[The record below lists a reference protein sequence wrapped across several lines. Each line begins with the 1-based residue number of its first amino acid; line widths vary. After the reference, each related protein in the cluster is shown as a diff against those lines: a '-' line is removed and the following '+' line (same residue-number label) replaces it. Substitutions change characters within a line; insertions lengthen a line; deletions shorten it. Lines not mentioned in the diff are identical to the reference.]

1 MLYNLRLRLCHD
13 NLTQPQ
19 SIKYTLLLLFKTIII
34 YVSMVHLIN
43 FNNTKL
49 KFNTL

>member
-1 MLYNLRLRLCHD
+1 MLYNLRLRLCRD

-49 KFNTL
+49 KV